1 MGIPHYSNHPEGVAK
16 VPCFNLDS
24 IYRLDLAPTDNF
36 TFSTIQIQGTRQTWF
51 KKMVGYDINVHRGAK
66 R

>member
-24 IYRLDLAPTDNF
+24 IYRLDLAPTDILHF
-36 TFSTIQIQGTRQTWF
+36 QQYRYKARDKHGL
-51 KKMVGYDINVHRGAK
+51 K
-66 R
+66 RWSGMT